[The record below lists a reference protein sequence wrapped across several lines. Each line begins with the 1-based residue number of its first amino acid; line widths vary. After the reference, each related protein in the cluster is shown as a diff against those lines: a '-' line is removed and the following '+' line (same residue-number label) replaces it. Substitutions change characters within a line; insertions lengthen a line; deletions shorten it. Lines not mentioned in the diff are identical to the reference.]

1 VLILVS
7 AVYDKGFST
16 YGMMNEINKGEG
28 ELSFLIVE
36 EKVPD

>member
-1 VLILVS
+1 MIRE
-7 AVYDKGFST
+7 FST
-16 YGMMNEINKGEG
+16 YEMMNEINKGEG